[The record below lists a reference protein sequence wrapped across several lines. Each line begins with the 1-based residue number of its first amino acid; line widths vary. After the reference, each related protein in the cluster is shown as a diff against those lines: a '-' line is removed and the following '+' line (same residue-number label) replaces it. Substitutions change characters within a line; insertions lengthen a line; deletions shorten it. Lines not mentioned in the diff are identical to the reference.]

1 MSVSNQPAYI
11 QENGNIK
18 NMPRDYLHEGEYKLA
33 LELRLIERQVQEPNR
48 SYMLGY
54 KRFLELNNRKAK
66 TIGRRLLELRQLLKI
81 LKKDAKKATKEDIES
96 LALYINRSDRVSLS
110 KDKMRLVLKN
120 FYKWLYNSEEYPD
133 LVKWIKLTNCGS
145 KRLPAEVLLTE
156 DDIRKMLEVCRNQR
170 DKAVIALLWDTGMRV
185 GELLN
190 LKIHDV
196 TLQKDGISYAR
207 ISGKTG
213 DRRTPIV
220 FSVPYIVNY
229 LTDLRRYAKP
239 TDSLF
244 VIIDHGKVTERTLDY
259 PSILK
264 ILIHV
269 KERSGITKRIY
280 PHLFRHSRATFYATS
295 MTEHELKSVFGWTG
309 SSNMAAIYVHLSG
322 RDIDNAVLKANGI
335 LDSKSEPIMPKL
347 TIKKCYKCQ
356 DINEATARYC
366 IKCGSPLDLTPI
378 QQLNESEFA
387 NQRMKKMEEALGLLA
402 EKLDKQTNAKVSQI
416 IEEV

>member
-1 MSVSNQPAYI
+1 
-11 QENGNIK
+11 
-18 NMPRDYLHEGEYKLA
+18 MPRDYLHEGEYKLA
-33 LELRLIERQVQEPNR
+33 LELRLIERQVQEPNK

-66 TIGRRLLELRQLLKI
+66 TIGRRLLELRQLLRY
-81 LKKDAKKATKEDIES
+81 LKKDAKKATKTDIES
-96 LALYINRSDRVSLS
+96 LALYINRSDRVPLS

-133 LVKWIKLTNCGS
+133 LVKWIKLSNEGS
-145 KRLPAEVLLTE
+145 KRLPAEVLLNE
-156 DDIRKMLEVCRNQR
+156 DDIRKMLEACRNQR
-170 DKAVIALLWDTGMRV
+170 DKAVVALLWDSGMRV

-196 TLQKDGISYAR
+196 SLQKDGISYAR
-207 ISGKTG
+207 VSGKTG

-220 FSVPYIVNY
+220 FSVPYLTNY

-244 VIIDHGKVTERTLDY
+244 VIVDHGKVTDRPLDY

-280 PHLFRHSRATFYATS
+280 LHLFRHSRATFYATS
-295 MTEHELKSVFGWTG
+295 MTEQELKSVFGWTG

-322 RDIDNAVLKANGI
+322 KDVDNAVLKANGI
-335 LDSKSEPIMPKL
+335 LNSKSEPIAPKL
-347 TIKKCYKCQ
+347 TIKTCYKCH
-356 DINEATARYC
+356 DMNEATARYC

-378 QQLNESEFA
+378 QQLNEAERV
-387 NQRMKKMEEALGLLA
+387 NQRLNDVMQALSLLA
-402 EKLDKQTNAKVSQI
+402 EKVDNQTKAKLSEM
-416 IEEV
+416 IEAL